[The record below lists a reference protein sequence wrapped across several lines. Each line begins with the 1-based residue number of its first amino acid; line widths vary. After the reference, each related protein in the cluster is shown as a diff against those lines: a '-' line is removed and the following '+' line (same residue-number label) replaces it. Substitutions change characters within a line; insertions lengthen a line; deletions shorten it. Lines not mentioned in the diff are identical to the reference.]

1 MQNET
6 KELIRLAGEGLR
18 FPLSFP
24 LLDLPFSLFPIF
36 LSGVGVGVSGFGFG
50 VFPFPFFL
58 RQSEYDLSQTRFFSA
73 RLGSREYWEDLKI

>member
-50 VFPFPFFL
+50 VFPSPFFL
-58 RQSEYDLSQTRFFSA
+58 RSSALLTYDLRP
-73 RLGSREYWEDLKI
+73 RLKWRIINFTERPLS